1 MQQQASAAPIRAVAT
16 GGLPRID
23 TDAPRLR
30 SAKILDFSLAKNISA
45 TLASASDASGR
56 SAVELSLPT
65 ERQLIERWKTAR
77 DPDALLRLIM
87 TMQRFLKKVARKHGA
102 ARGVEQD
109 LIHEGVLA
117 IIVALERYEPVE
129 DSRLLSFVW
138 RRVVSAMSMGRQ
150 RVERIV
156 DRPQERP
163 RRPHD
168 GRLAPGPPGTGS
180 HSSIEDVD
188 EAVLSTRASD
198 PEQVLLAAEK
208 SGELVSLITRAIEGL
223 SGFERELI
231 VCRLEEGSLEEVAGR
246 HGATAELARKTE
258 ARALQKMRMSLMM
271 SGYAG
276 MNREKT

>member
-223 SGFERELI
+223 SDFERELI